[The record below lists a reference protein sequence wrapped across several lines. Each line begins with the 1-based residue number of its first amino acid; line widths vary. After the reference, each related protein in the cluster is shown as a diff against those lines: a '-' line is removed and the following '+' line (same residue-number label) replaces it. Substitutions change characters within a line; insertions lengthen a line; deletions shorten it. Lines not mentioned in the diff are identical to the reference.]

1 MSATRDEVIVFYHL
15 PKSAGTT
22 LNRIIRH
29 NYRPE
34 EMVESGPDTQ
44 GFTEALATWPPERLA
59 AIRFLQGHFPFGVHE
74 NLPQRTRCFTIL
86 RDPVDRVLSQYY
98 HVRRDPDYFL
108 HDLILDNNYS
118 LPQLLDSGIPL
129 MMNDGQVRL
138 LSGVYTGANMG
149 EVTEEVLAMA
159 IANLRSCEVVGL
171 TEQFDLS
178 LVLLQR
184 AFGWRY
190 IGYKP
195 VNVGHN
201 RPPAEEIDA
210 ESIEAI
216 RHYNRMDA
224 LLYEEAQRIMA
235 RQAANAGRSLGLRL
249 MALNLQKKMP
259 DRWIHHLPG
268 GY

>member
-1 MSATRDEVIVFYHL
+1 MSKAHDEVIVFYHL

-22 LNRIIRH
+22 LNRILRH
-29 NYRPE
+29 NYRPD

-44 GFTEALATWPPERLA
+44 GFIAELEALSPERLA

-74 NLPQRTRCFTIL
+74 RLPQRARCFTIL

-108 HDLILDNNYS
+108 HDLIHNNDYS
-118 LPQLLDSGIPL
+118 LPELLDSGIPL

-149 EVTEEVLAMA
+149 EVTEGMLVTA

-190 IGYKP
+190 ICYEP

-201 RPPAEEIDA
+201 RPPATEISA
-210 ESIEAI
+210 ETIEAV
-216 RHYNRMDA
+216 RHYNRMDT
-224 LLYEEAQRIMA
+224 LLYEEAQRLLA
-235 RQAANAGRSLGLRL
+235 QQAASAGRSLGLRL
-249 MALNLQKKMP
+249 MALNLQKRIP

>member
-1 MSATRDEVIVFYHL
+1 MAKSHDEVIVYYHL

-22 LNRIIRH
+22 LNRILRH

-34 EMVESGPDTQ
+34 EMVESGPNTQ
-44 GFTEALATWPPERLA
+44 EFIAELQTWPLERLA

-74 NLPQRTRCFTIL
+74 TMPQRARCFTIL

-98 HVRRDPDYFL
+98 HVRREPDYFL
-108 HDLILDNNYS
+108 FDLIHDSNFS
-118 LPQLLDSGIPL
+118 LPELLDSGIPL

-138 LSGVYTGANMG
+138 LSGVYTDANMG
-149 EVTEEVLAMA
+149 EVTEAMLAVA

-190 IGYKP
+190 VGYEP
-195 VNVGHN
+195 ANVGHN
-201 RPPAEEIDA
+201 RPPAEAISA
-210 ESIEAI
+210 ETIEAV

-224 LLYEEAQRIMA
+224 RLYEEAQRLMA
-235 RQAANAGRSLGLRL
+235 QQAASAGRSLGLRL
-249 MALNLQKKMP
+249 AALNLQKKIP

-268 GY
+268 LY